1 MRLFNI
7 KSLEGPHA
15 ELDNVKITVSITI
28 WSEKRKIFLYNY
40 HQ

>member
-15 ELDNVKITVSITI
+15 ELDNVKITVNHYLVR
-28 WSEKRKIFLYNY
+28 EKENFSL
-40 HQ
+40 